1 MTEVTGPRCCD
12 AGIRGYG
19 NPDGQVMLVG
29 ISPASA
35 EMRVG
40 RPMVGQSGIL
50 TNNILEACGWSRDKT
65 YATNIVCYE
74 SREPTFA
81 EIMQCRP
88 RLLDEVQQFKPK
100 LLVLLGAAVSEVFF
114 PTRTSGS
121 VRGVIDY
128 YAPWDVHLLPTYH
141 PAALLHE
148 GGKRSEHIPRNL
160 VRDFSKIATF
170 FSAPPRPDVKF
181 EVVTDVAAA
190 QKILDT
196 LARRH
201 AAGLDQFV
209 VLDVETPIDKDLDDT
224 VPVEQRVVCFSITR
238 KGFDGSEE
246 TWWFPG
252 SLLTQLVWPQDINWT
267 YHHGMFDSV
276 ALAEAIGVLLPIKH
290 DTMYMSYALD
300 ERGGFHKLK
309 TLGREYEAAGWY
321 EEHPTAKKWA
331 DKLADTPWIQRYNC
345 TDTVVAA
352 RVAQRFYKR
361 MQDDDVLDVYNNL
374 LIPAANIY
382 RLMQRKGIYVNPDR
396 YLELLE
402 DYVPKLEQKEAEV
415 RDTIGS
421 LGGDP
426 DINLASPPQLR
437 KFLFGTLRLPAS
449 KLTRGGNASTDAE
462 VLNLLADEH
471 PFVLGLLDF
480 RHLEKAV
487 KTYLVGAYDDLRKD
501 GRIHPHPNLHAQ
513 VTGRVGYSPY
523 AVNTLPRESNDNPYL
538 SRIRWLFTAPDSDTV
553 IVVVDYRQAEIYTAY
568 AYCQDTNMWA
578 DLASGDFH
586 TRSACNVFQLPPEL
600 ITSEKRSSS
609 KKVTFGQ
616 FFGIGNA
623 KLARDMTNENKRLGI
638 DRAYTPS
645 DAATLQNNWRARYT
659 GYADYC
665 ANVLQEAKT
674 TGELVTFT
682 KRKRRF
688 PIIMDTSIVNQAI
701 NYKIQSTAHDNVM
714 LSLIDMWDTILDLG
728 AYPIMDGHDALAF
741 EAPRSVAAE
750 VARCAIDFME
760 RVRIPGMPRIPC
772 ESKTGF
778 SLGEVK

>member
-1 MTEVTGPRCCD
+1 MEVTGPRCCS

-19 NPDGQVMLVG
+19 NPDGRVMLVG

-50 TNNILEACGWSRDKT
+50 TNNILEACGWSRDLT
-65 YATNIVCYE
+65 YATNIVCYQ
-74 SREPTFA
+74 SAEPTFA

-88 RLLDEVQQFKPK
+88 RLLEEVRTFKPK
-100 LLVLLGAAVSEVFF
+100 LLVLLGSTVSEVFF
-114 PTRTSGS
+114 PTRKSGS

-128 YAPWDVHLLPTYH
+128 YEPWQVHVLPTYH

-170 FSAPPRPDVKF
+170 FSAPPRPHVMFD
-181 EVVTDVAAA
+181 VVTSADTA
-190 QKILDT
+190 QDILDT
-196 LARRH
+196 LAVRH
-201 AAGLDQFV
+201 KQNLDQFV
-209 VLDVETPIDKDLDDT
+209 VLDVETPMDKDADDT
-224 VPVEQRVVCFSITR
+224 VPVEQRVVCFSITT
-238 KGFDGSEE
+238 KAYTGDEQ
-246 TWWFPG
+246 TWWFLG
-252 SLLTQLVWPQDINWT
+252 SLLSVLRWPADINWT
-267 YHHGMFDSV
+267 FHHGMFDTV

-309 TLGREYEAAGWY
+309 TLAREYEGAGWY
-321 EEHPTAKKWA
+321 EEHPTAKRWQ
-331 DKLADTPWIQRYNC
+331 DKLADTPWIQRYNAA
-345 TDTVVAA
+345 DTAYTA
-352 RVAQRFYKR
+352 RVAERFYAR
-361 MQDDDVLDVYNNL
+361 MQADDVLDVYNNI
-374 LIPAANIY
+374 LIPSANIY
-382 RLMQRKGIYVNPDR
+382 RLMQQRGIYVNPDR
-396 YLELLE
+396 YRELLE
-402 DYVPKLEQKEAEV
+402 DYVPRLEAKEQEV
-415 RDTIGS
+415 RQQIGA
-421 LGGDP
+421 LGGDEN
-426 DINLASPPQLR
+426 INLASPVQLR
-437 KFLFGTLRLPAS
+437 KFLFGTLRLPSS
-449 KLTRGGNASTDAE
+449 KITRGGNASTDAE

-487 KTYLVGAYDDLRKD
+487 KTYLVGAYDDLRRD

-538 SRIRWLFTAPDSDTV
+538 SRIRWLFTAPTSDTV
-553 IVVVDYRQAEIYTAY
+553 IVVCDYRQAEIYTAY
-568 AYCQDTNMWA
+568 AYCKDSNMWD

-616 FFGIGNA
+616 FFGIGNT

-638 DRAYTPS
+638 DRAYTAV

-665 ANVLQEAKT
+665 AAVLQEART

-682 KRKRRF
+682 GRKRRF

-728 AYPIMDGHDALAF
+728 AYPIMDGHDALVF
-741 EAPRSVAAE
+741 EAPRSRAAE

-760 RVRIPGMPRIPC
+760 RVRIPGMPCIPC
-772 ESKTGF
+772 ESKSGF